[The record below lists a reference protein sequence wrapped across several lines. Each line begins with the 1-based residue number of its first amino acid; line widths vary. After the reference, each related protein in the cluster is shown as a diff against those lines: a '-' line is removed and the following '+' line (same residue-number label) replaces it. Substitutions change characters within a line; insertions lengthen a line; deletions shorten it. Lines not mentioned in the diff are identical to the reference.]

1 MKTREK
7 VSVIT
12 LGCAKNTV
20 DSERLLR
27 QLQLNNLDLRSNPA
41 EADTVIINT
50 CGFIEAAKEES
61 INTIMNAVA
70 SKKSGLTKRI
80 FVAGCLSQRYKN
92 DLQQEIPEV
101 DLFFGTEDY
110 ERIVRELGGELKK
123 NLLGERVVSLPS
135 HTAYLKISEGC
146 DHPCSFCAI
155 PIMRGLHK
163 SKSIEDLVEETEFLA
178 RNNTKELVLIA
189 QDTTDYGK
197 DLYNKRNISEL
208 VSRLSEV
215 KGIEWIRIMYAYPS
229 RFPEVL
235 INEIKNNNK
244 VCNYIDIPLQHIS
257 DNILKSMRRGI
268 TSTQTKEF
276 LLKLRSEIPDLV
288 LRTTFIVGYPGETEE
303 DFMELCNFVEEL
315 KFEKMGTFTYSQE
328 ENTGSYSL
336 GDPVPDEV
344 KKERQSRLMEIQREI
359 SAKKNSQLIG
369 SELKILVESIE
380 GDFYVGRSYRDA
392 PEVDGEV
399 LIPSSDGEIVPG
411 EFCIAEVFD
420 SDEYDLFARLK

>member
-7 VSVIT
+7 VSLIT

-27 QLQLNNLDLRSNPA
+27 QLELNNLDLRADPS

-70 SKKSGLTKRI
+70 SKKSGITKRI
-80 FVAGCLSQRYKN
+80 FVAGCLSQRYKD
-92 DLQQEIPEV
+92 DLLQEIPEV

-110 ERIVRELGGELKK
+110 EKIVKELGGELKK
-123 NLLGERVVSLPS
+123 NLLGERVVSVPS

-163 SKSIEDLVEETEFLA
+163 SKSIEELVAETEFLV

-208 VSRLSEV
+208 VARLGEV
-215 KGIEWIRIMYAYPS
+215 NGIEWIRMMYAYPS
-229 RFPEVL
+229 RFPENL
-235 INEIKNNNK
+235 IDEIKNNEK
-244 VCNYIDIPLQHIS
+244 VCKYIDIPLQHIS

-268 TSTQTKEF
+268 TSRQTKE
-276 LLKLRSEIPDLV
+276 LLSLLREKIPELV
-288 LRTTFIVGYPGETEE
+288 LRTTFIVGYPGETDKE
-303 DFMELCNFVEEL
+303 FQELCDFVEEF

-328 ENTGSYSL
+328 ENTESYSL

-344 KKERQSRLMEIQREI
+344 KKSRQSRLMEIQREI
-359 SAKKNSQLIG
+359 SAEKNRKLIG
-369 SELKILVESIE
+369 SELKILVESLE

-392 PEVDGEV
+392 PEVDCEV
-399 LIPSSDGEIVPG
+399 LIPSNDDKIIPG
-411 EFCIAEVFD
+411 NFYIAKVYD

>member
-1 MKTREK
+1 
-7 VSVIT
+7 
-12 LGCAKNTV
+12 
-20 DSERLLR
+20 
-27 QLQLNNLDLRSNPA
+27 
-41 EADTVIINT
+41 
-50 CGFIEAAKEES
+50 
-61 INTIMNAVA
+61 
-70 SKKSGLTKRI
+70 
-80 FVAGCLSQRYKN
+80 
-92 DLQQEIPEV
+92 
-101 DLFFGTEDY
+101 
-110 ERIVRELGGELKK
+110 
-123 NLLGERVVSLPS
+123 
-135 HTAYLKISEGC
+135 
-146 DHPCSFCAI
+146 
-155 PIMRGLHK
+155 
-163 SKSIEDLVEETEFLA
+163 
-178 RNNTKELVLIA
+178 
-189 QDTTDYGK
+189 
-197 DLYNKRNISEL
+197 
-208 VSRLSEV
+208 
-215 KGIEWIRIMYAYPS
+215 MYAYPS